1 MSRSTFLKVLLASA
15 VSAAGRTFAELDTPR
30 PVPEPAVKAALVFG
44 LTKLVIWPEK
54 ELPATDTP
62 LRLGVLGKHP
72 FGDRLDRLAEKR
84 TPKVRPITV
93 VYAQDASALRDCQ
106 VVFVSRDRRESLDTV
121 LGVFRARPVLIVGD
135 EKGFAD
141 TGVGGMVN
149 LRTRDDRKALEVNQ
163 AAAEAAGLRLRA
175 QLSQSQL
182 IEYVGRP
189 KN

>member
-1 MSRSTFLKVLLASA
+1 MSRSAFLRTVLASA
-15 VSAAGRTFAELDTPR
+15 VLLAGNTFAGPEEPP
-30 PVPEPAVKAALVFG
+30 PVPVPDLKAALVFG
-44 LTKLVIWPEK
+44 LTKLVIWPDAV
-54 ELPATDTP
+54 LPATDTP
-62 LRLGVLGKHP
+62 IRLGVLGKHP

-84 TPKVRPITV
+84 TPKVRPIAV
-93 VYAQDASALRDCQ
+93 VYAQDASELRDCQ

-149 LRTRDDRKALEVNQ
+149 LRTRDDHKALQVNQ

-182 IEYVGRP
+182 IEYIGRP